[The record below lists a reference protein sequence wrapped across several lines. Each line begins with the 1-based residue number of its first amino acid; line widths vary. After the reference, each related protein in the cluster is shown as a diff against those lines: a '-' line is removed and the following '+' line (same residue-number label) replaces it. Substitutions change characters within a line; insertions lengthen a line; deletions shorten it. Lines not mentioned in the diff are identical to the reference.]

1 MYFGCHNHTE
11 YSNITTGLDSINKL
25 EDLVNKAKEFGMR
38 GIAIT
43 NHDNLLHIRFLLYL
57 PPKGKRQHTE

>member
-25 EDLVNKAKEFGMR
+25 EDLVNK
-38 GIAIT
+38 
-43 NHDNLLHIRFLLYL
+43 
-57 PPKGKRQHTE
+57 KR

>member
-38 GIAIT
+38 RRIILQT
-43 NHDNLLHIRFLLYL
+43 IKLYFSSYVNI
-57 PPKGKRQHTE
+57 